1 MARVVILLSVFVALG
16 IPLVA
21 YLWETLNQL
30 LAGHLDPRRVLVSVP
45 LLVAFV
51 ALLWAGARG
60 LERLA
65 APPPDRPDEP
75 NVTGTLFLVALLLM
89 LIFGGWITGYSL
101 LLRR

>member
-1 MARVVILLSVFVALG
+1 MARLVMLLTVFVALG
-16 IPLVA
+16 IPLTA

-30 LAGHLDPRRVLVSVP
+30 LAGHVNPQRVLLSIP
-45 LLVAFV
+45 LLAALA

-60 LERLA
+60 LERFA
-65 APPPDRPDEP
+65 TPPADRPDEP

-101 LLRR
+101 LLQR